1 MQKILHKLVCEQ
13 ISGSSLA
20 EVSFRPKCLT
30 PADTASCTKRRRFT
44 SRTVTVKRLQVN
56 VEVAL
61 TSLWS
66 PMWSHL
72 CPWWDTLYPGLNFL
86 CTDAYLQTL
95 GQNSVSPGSLHLNR
109 TLPFSSMKLHQ
120 RCKWCAGSLL
130 TGSEHILYPRLVQLK
145 ITLRG
150 NVKDLNNICWNDTR
164 ASPYWRIILSFEE
177 WHWGIL
183 IFC

>member
-1 MQKILHKLVCEQ
+1 MSRFLAVHLQRFPFDPSVWLQQILHPAQKGGGSQAEQ
-13 ISGSSLA
+13 S
-20 EVSFRPKCLT
+20 
-30 PADTASCTKRRRFT
+30 
-44 SRTVTVKRLQVN
+44 VKRLQVN

-72 CPWWDTLYPGLNFL
+72 CPWWDTLSPGLNFL
-86 CTDAYLQTL
+86 CTDAYSQTL
-95 GQNSVSPGSLHLNR
+95 GQNSLSPGSLHLNR

-120 RCKWCAGSLL
+120 RCKWRAGSLL

-177 WHWGIL
+177 
-183 IFC
+183 